1 MSESA
6 VRHGTTATAL
16 GVLLVALSPRGLC
29 AAALGDDEAALVADL
44 HARFPGAQAAHDD
57 PAVAGML
64 ERLRAMIEGADDGAD
79 LPLDVRGTAFQQR
92 VWAELRAIP
101 RGGTLTYTELAARLG
116 LPRSVRAVASACAAN
131 TLALVIPC
139 HRVLR
144 RDGSLAGFRWGLARK
159 RELLRREAA

>member
-1 MSESA
+1 VDA
-6 VRHGTTATAL
+6 ARVRYAAADTAL
-16 GVLLVALSPRGLC
+16 GVLLAAVSPRGLC
-29 AAALGDDEAALVADL
+29 AAALGDDEAALVAEL
-44 HARFPGAQAAHDD
+44 RARWPAAQAAGDD
-57 PAVAGML
+57 AAVARML
-64 ERLRAMIEGADDGAD
+64 ERLMAMIEGTDDGAD

-92 VWAELRAIP
+92 VWAALRAIP
-101 RGGTLTYTELAARLG
+101 RGGTLTYTELAGRLG
-116 LPRSVRAVASACAAN
+116 MPRSVRAVASACAAN

>member
-1 MSESA
+1 MAEPP
-6 VRHGTTATAL
+6 VRYAAAATAL
-16 GVLLVALSPRGLC
+16 GVLLVAVSPRGLC
-29 AAALGDDEAALVADL
+29 AVALGDDATELAAALRV
-44 HARFPGAQAAHDD
+44 RFPEAQAAGSD
-57 PAVAGML
+57 PAVAGMV
-64 ERLRAMIEGADDGAD
+64 ERLVAMIEGADNGAD

-92 VWAELRAIP
+92 VWAALRAIP
-101 RGGTLTYTELAARLG
+101 RGSTLTYTELAGRLG
-116 LPRSVRAVASACAAN
+116 VPRAVRAVASACAAN